1 MKSTETRHN
10 CYLLLGSNLGNK
22 TENIRFG
29 IREIGQRA
37 GEVSKQSAFYSS
49 KPWGFESEHDF
60 VNAVIEI
67 QTRLLPNELLKTVL
81 EIEKKAGR
89 KRVENARYASRTLDI
104 DILFYDDLVI
114 EVEDLIIPHPRLH
127 LRRFTLEPI
136 NEIAPGFMHPK
147 IKKPV
152 CELLKLC
159 EDDLTVTK
167 INIEKPEMKNG

>member
-1 MKSTETRHN
+1 VKFTETKHT

-22 TENIRFG
+22 TENIRFA
-29 IREIGQRA
+29 IREIGLQA
-37 GEVSKQSAFYSS
+37 GELTKKSALYASE
-49 KPWGFESEHDF
+49 PWGFESEHDF

-81 EIEKKAGR
+81 EIEKNAGR
-89 KRVENARYASRTLDI
+89 KQPENAGYASRVLDI

-114 EVEDLIIPHPRLH
+114 EEDDLIIPHPRLH

-136 NEIAPGFMHPK
+136 NEIAPGFLHPK

-152 CELLKLC
+152 CELLKNCNDQLA
-159 EDDLTVTK
+159 VK
-167 INIEKPEMKNG
+167 KMKTQLSEI